1 VAELRAAW
9 LLDLLERGGRTPRRA
24 RKKTEGS
31 QEEAPRSIRGGKR

>member
-24 RKKTEGS
+24 RKKKP
-31 QEEAPRSIRGGKR
+31 PRSIRGGKR